1 MIKMKKITLT
11 TLLASALLALSA
23 VTAFADVA
31 PLPEPVTAQAHPE
44 LIVLIA
50 AVVIVAAASIVW
62 IVIRNRRK

>member
-1 MIKMKKITLT
+1 MKKLTFTALWTL
-11 TLLASALLALSA
+11 ALLVLSA

-44 LIVLIA
+44 LIVLIV

-62 IVIRNRRK
+62 IVIRNRRT

>member
-1 MIKMKKITLT
+1 MKKLT
-11 TLLASALLALSA
+11 FTALWTAALLVLSA

>member
-1 MIKMKKITLT
+1 MKKLTLT
-11 TLLASALLALSA
+11 ALWTAALLVLSA

-44 LIVLIA
+44 LIVLIV

>member
-1 MIKMKKITLT
+1 MKKLT
-11 TLLASALLALSA
+11 FTALWTAALLVLSA

-44 LIVLIA
+44 LIVLIV

>member
-1 MIKMKKITLT
+1 MKKLTFTALWTL
-11 TLLASALLALSA
+11 ALLVLSA

-44 LIVLIA
+44 LIVLIV